1 MNFQIKPQKHC
12 YKLPILLWFLFFSGN
27 VLGQNLT
34 QMIRGFVTDE
44 DTHGGL
50 IGATV
55 SLQGLDAGT
64 MTDENGSFRLAEI
77 PVGRYSLE
85 VSYIGY
91 ETLVISELLLESG
104 KELVLEI
111 ELKES
116 TSSLKEVVVKALAPN
131 LRDNIFPSPEVL
143 TVEETLRLPATF
155 FDPARLVLSY
165 AGVASTN
172 DQANHIIVRGNSPN
186 NTSWRL
192 EGVEIVNPN
201 HLGSAGTV
209 TDRPSKNGGGV
220 NILSAQLLG
229 NSVFLRGAYPAAY
242 GNVLGGVMDMNF
254 RRGNNERHEFTGQI
268 GVIGIDLAAEGP
280 LSKKSKASYL
290 VNYRYSTLGLLGLA
304 GVDLGDEFITF
315 QDVALNVHL
324 PMKKGGSLTLFG
336 FGGTS
341 ENDFQAKAK
350 EDWEIEKDIFNINST
365 SNMGAIGL
373 KYFQPINDEWNFNLV
388 GVGSSSSA
396 IRSAEVDTLGA
407 AIQPINRD
415 DVKEDKLSI
424 HAFLKYKMSAQA
436 RLRFGV
442 VNTLLK
448 DENSRNSLVTN
459 SIESGGSIEG
469 TLLQPYMDW
478 SYSWSKVNLNLGVR
492 SVFFSYNNSSSLE
505 PRGSFQWEIAPQQ
518 KLGLAYGLQSQRQLS
533 QVYNIGEDLID
544 NATLEMTKAHH
555 FSLLY
560 EKSWKGIQFN
570 VETYYQSIFDV
581 PVAKNEINS
590 FSALNVFEEL
600 VNRELVNEGTGRN
613 YGIEISTQQYFSN
626 NIFWLGNVSLFE
638 SKYKG
643 SDGIERDTRFNG
655 NYIFNGTFGKEFPY
669 SKKGRDY
676 ILGVNI
682 HAVYAGGMRETPI
695 DEIASEVLQQTIYVE
710 EGAFSL
716 QQDDYFKTDLRV
728 YWKRNKKRFNSTLA
742 LDIQNVTNR
751 KNSSFK
757 YYDTFI
763 GGVEQNFQL
772 GLIPILSYRIEF

>member
-1 MNFQIKPQKHC
+1 MSFQIKLQKHC
-12 YKLPILLWFLFFSGN
+12 YKILMLLWFLFFSGN

-34 QMIRGFVTDE
+34 QTIRGFVTDA

-55 SLQGLDAGT
+55 SLQGLDVGT
-64 MTDENGSFRLAEI
+64 TTDENGNFRLSEI

-104 KELVLEI
+104 KEMVLEI
-111 ELKES
+111 NLKES

-131 LRDNIFPSPEVL
+131 LRDKIYPSPEVL

-229 NSVFLRGAYPAAY
+229 NSVFMRGAYPAAY
-242 GNVLGGVMDMNF
+242 GNILGGVMDMNF
-254 RRGNNERHEFTGQI
+254 RKGNNERHEFTGQI

-341 ENDFQAKAK
+341 ENDFQSKEK
-350 EDWEIEKDIFNINST
+350 EDWEIEKDIFNINSI

-388 GVGSSSSA
+388 AVGSSSSA

-424 HAFLKYKMSAQA
+424 HAFLKYKMNAQA
-436 RLRFGV
+436 RLRFGG

-448 DENSRNSLVTN
+448 DENSRKSLVTN
-459 SIESGGSIEG
+459 SVEAGGSIEG

-544 NATLEMTKAHH
+544 NTTLEMTKAHH

-560 EKSWKGIQFN
+560 EKSWKGIRFN

-581 PVAKNEINS
+581 PVAKNESNS
-590 FSALNVFEEL
+590 FSALNIFEEL

-695 DEIASEVLQQTIYVE
+695 DEIASDFLQQTIYVE
-710 EGAFSL
+710 EDAFSL
-716 QQDDYFKTDLRV
+716 RQDDYFKTDLRV

-742 LDIQNVTNR
+742 LDIQNITNR
-751 KNSSFK
+751 KNPSFK

>member
-373 KYFQPINDEWNFNLV
+373 KYFQPINDKWNFNLV

-448 DENSRNSLVTN
+448 DENSRKSLVTN
-459 SIESGGSIEG
+459 SLETGGSIEG